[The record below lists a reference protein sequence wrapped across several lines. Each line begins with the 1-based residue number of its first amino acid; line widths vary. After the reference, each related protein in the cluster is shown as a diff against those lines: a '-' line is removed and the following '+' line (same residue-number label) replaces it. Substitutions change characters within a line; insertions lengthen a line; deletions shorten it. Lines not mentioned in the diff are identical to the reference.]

1 MNINVQMNPAFK
13 EVNQSKKR
21 YIVMKGSAGSGKS
34 VDTAQNYILRLM
46 KDKGRNLLCVRKSD
60 VTNRDSTFAELQGAI
75 FKMFGEEYKKYWY
88 VNSSNMLLECKSNH
102 NQIIFRGM
110 NDEKQREK
118 LKSITFK
125 RGKLTDVWIE
135 EATELTQADVE
146 IIDDRLRGV
155 LPEGLFYQIKMT
167 FNPVSK
173 SHWIKKVYFDIKDD
187 NVLTHHSTYLGNRFI
202 DEAYKARMER
212 RKIVDPEG
220 YRIYGLGEWGEVG
233 GLILSNYIIEDFDTS
248 PTRFDYMVNS
258 QDFGYNHANCIGEVG
273 FKDGELYLCREI
285 YVFEKD
291 TAEIIQ
297 EANKKAFQ
305 KDITMWCDSAEP
317 DRIKMWQKAG
327 YRARGVKKEQ
337 NSVKAQIDHLKQ
349 HKIHIHPS
357 CVNTIKEIGQWKWK
371 KDDKTN
377 TYLDEPVNF
386 FDDAMAML
394 RYSIEEERRAKP
406 KLNRSLMQGGI

>member
-1 MNINVQMNPAFK
+1 MNIKVQMNPTFK

-21 YIVMKGSAGSGKS
+21 YIIMKGSAGSGKS

-46 KDKGRNLLCVRKSD
+46 KDNGRNLVAMRKSD
-60 VTNRDSTFAELQGAI
+60 ITNRDSTFAELTGALY
-75 FKMFGEEYKKYWY
+75 KMFGDKYELYWKI
-88 VNSSNMLLECKSNH
+88 NKSPLQLTCKHNG

-110 NDEKQREK
+110 NDERQREK
-118 LKSITFK
+118 LKSITFPK
-125 RGKLTDVWIE
+125 GKLTDVWLE
-135 EATELTQADVE
+135 EATEFTQADVE

-220 YRIYGLGEWGEVG
+220 YRIYGCGDWGEVG

-406 KLNRSLMQGGI
+406 KLNRNLMKGGI